1 MNDNSIKELSLAYW
15 LAAGHIKKEMKI
27 ALVYPY
33 FNNRGGIE
41 RCLWELTK
49 VLSYDHEITLIT
61 SLWDKDCEKEYTFL
75 KVPILSIPYF
85 LSSFTFSTFSYLK
98 LKRCKF
104 DIVHVQGASCFKQ
117 DVVTAHSCHMAWFIQ
132 SLKETKKWTK
142 KWWLK
147 LFNPLHHLTIFIESI
162 QYYRGNYRKVI
173 AISNIVKSELI
184 RFYKIPEENIEVIY
198 NGVNCEEFH
207 PDNRELY
214 LREIRNRYN
223 IKDKEII
230 LLFIANEFKRK
241 GLEYLLK
248 AVSLL
253 SDEYL
258 KLLVIGKDKAGK
270 YINLSKDLGIADK
283 VIFVGQSQEIKK
295 YYAASD
301 IFVFPTSYEP
311 FGLAVAE
318 AMASGIPVIVSKTAG
333 VAELIQDNIDGL
345 LLNDYKNPE
354 EIARL
359 TLQLLSDPEKSLK
372 IGVMARKK
380 IEKFTWGEIGDR
392 ISKLYL
398 RIN

>member
-1 MNDNSIKELSLAYW
+1 
-15 LAAGHIKKEMKI
+15 MKV

-41 RCLWELTK
+41 RYLWEIARI
-49 VLSYDHEITLIT
+49 LSYEHEITIVT
-61 SLWDKDCEKEYTFL
+61 SLWDKDCEKKYTFF
-75 KVPILSIPYF
+75 KVPILSTPYF
-85 LSSFTFSTFSYLK
+85 LSSFTFSMFSYLK
-98 LKRCKF
+98 LKKYNF
-104 DIVHVQGASCFKQ
+104 DIVHTQGASCFKQ
-117 DVVTAHSCHMAWFIQ
+117 DVITAHSCHKAWFIQ
-132 SLKETKKWTK
+132 SLEETRKWTK
-142 KWWLK
+142 NWWLK
-147 LFNPLHHLTIFIESI
+147 LFNPLHYLTIFIESI
-162 QYYRGNYRKVI
+162 QYHRGNCKKVI

-214 LREIRNRYN
+214 FHEIRNRHN

-253 SDEYL
+253 GDEYL

-311 FGLAVAE
+311 FGLTVAE

-333 VAELIQDNIDGL
+333 VAELIQDNRDGL
-345 LLNDYKNPE
+345 LLNNYKDPE

-359 TLQLLSDPEKSLK
+359 ILQLLSDPEKRLK
-372 IGVMARKK
+372 TGIMARKK
-380 IEKFTWGEIGDR
+380 IEKFTWERIGDK

-398 RIN
+398 GIS